1 MTLRLFPILFI
12 LLVAGACTHTPE
24 AQVTRFH
31 TLESGTEPPG
41 RGRAVSIEPAGS
53 IVMGPE
59 FVSYA
64 DMLGS
69 RLAMHGFQPA
79 GNGPADI
86 IARLDYESELREG
99 TRADGP
105 QTSVG
110 VGVGGGSRRG
120 MGFGVSGIFDVTG
133 SEQDVYEYTL
143 SVTLDDAGTDNRLFE
158 GRAVVAAGAGD
169 ISAVMPFLMDALFRD
184 FPGRSGETVRVDLEL
199 PN

>member
-1 MTLRLFPILFI
+1 MTLRLFPILCI

-41 RGRAVSIEPAGS
+41 RGRTVSIEPAGS

-69 RLAMHGFQPA
+69 RLSMHGFRPA
-79 GNGPADI
+79 GDRPADI
-86 IARLDYESELREG
+86 IARLNYESALREG
-99 TRADGP
+99 ARGSGS

-120 MGFGVSGIFDVTG
+120 VGFGVSGIFDVSG
-133 SEQDVYEYTL
+133 PDRDVYEYTL
-143 SVTLDDAGTDNRLFE
+143 SVTLAEAGTGTRLFE
-158 GRAVVAAGAGD
+158 GRSVLEAGADD
-169 ISAVMPFLMDALFRD
+169 ISAVMPFLMDTLFQD
-184 FPGRSGETVRVDLEL
+184 FPGRSGETVRVDLNLE
-199 PN
+199 N